1 MPYKGRRGGE
11 DRKWANKHNWPLQ
24 VKDILLEKLHNKT
37 TYAKNSM
44 HFRVYSKTCGINI
57 VTVPVL
63 EHHPHSFASALK
75 PKIFFKIGPRPIL
88 SVSRD
93 DVCAYINVY
102 KFHLDVYYFETS
114 YWPSDHMFSS
124 SDMVCLSSFW

>member
-37 TYAKNSM
+37 TYAQNSM
-44 HFRVYSKTCGINI
+44 QFRGYSKTFGINI

-63 EHHPHSFASALK
+63 ENVPHSFASASK
-75 PKIFFKIGPRPIL
+75 PKNIFK
-88 SVSRD
+88 
-93 DVCAYINVY
+93 N
-102 KFHLDVYYFETS
+102 
-114 YWPSDHMFSS
+114 WP
-124 SDMVCLSSFW
+124 